1 MKIEMKESAKKAVR
15 IAGGVVVVLALAG
28 LGGLAYHNA
37 QINDELLQS
46 ISAKDQEIARLKQ
59 DVQKAVGDAA
69 TVEKGIKALT
79 EQVQKVEAEKLE
91 LSAKLEALEAQ
102 VASFDALKKKY
113 KIKE

>member
-1 MKIEMKESAKKAVR
+1 MKIDMKEYAKKSVR
-15 IAGGVVVVLALAG
+15 IAGVLVVILALG
-28 LGGLAYHNA
+28 GVGGLAYHNA

-46 ISAKDQEIARLKQ
+46 ISAKDQEITRLKQ

>member
-1 MKIEMKESAKKAVR
+1 MKIDMKEYAKKSVR
-15 IAGGVVVVLALAG
+15 IAGALVVILALG
-28 LGGLAYHNA
+28 GVGGLAYHNA

-46 ISAKDQEIARLKQ
+46 ISAKDQEITRLKQ

-69 TVEKGIKALT
+69 NVEKGVKALT
-79 EQVQKVEAEKLE
+79 EQVQKIEAEKLE
-91 LSAKLEALEAQ
+91 LSAKLDALEAQ

>member
-1 MKIEMKESAKKAVR
+1 MKIDMKECAKKSVR
-15 IAGGVVVVLALAG
+15 IAGALVVILALG
-28 LGGLAYHNA
+28 GVGGLAYHNA

-46 ISAKDQEIARLKQ
+46 ISAKDQEITRLKQ

-69 TVEKGIKALT
+69 NVEKGVKALT
-79 EQVQKVEAEKLE
+79 EQVQKIEAEKLE
-91 LSAKLEALEAQ
+91 LSAKLDALEAQ

>member
-1 MKIEMKESAKKAVR
+1 M
-15 IAGGVVVVLALAG
+15 
-28 LGGLAYHNA
+28 
-37 QINDELLQS
+37 
-46 ISAKDQEIARLKQ
+46 
-59 DVQKAVGDAA
+59 QKAVGDAA

>member
-1 MKIEMKESAKKAVR
+1 M
-15 IAGGVVVVLALAG
+15 
-28 LGGLAYHNA
+28 
-37 QINDELLQS
+37 
-46 ISAKDQEIARLKQ
+46 
-59 DVQKAVGDAA
+59 
-69 TVEKGIKALT
+69 EKGIKALT